1 MASKDILIYGSIN
14 EETSA
19 EFIEDINEALYED
32 PATEIVVRINSN
44 GGSPEYTWG
53 MIAKFNELTGI
64 KKVKN
69 DGKSYS
75 MGLFFNCYVENASAL
90 DVSNFLLHRAAYP
103 QWIEQDPEYFNQA
116 MRENLAAINK
126 SLRAAFEAKVD
137 VAKFEKLKGVT
148 LDEVFSMESRI
159 DVNLTAAEAKKIGL
173 INEIVVITPQ
183 LKAEIE
189 ANLNNY
195 TVGIAAKYTETKIN
209 NPINNNNPKKSIM
222 TIETLKAEHPA
233 VYAQALALGV
243 EQEKDRVGSIM
254 AFNDI
259 DPEAVKKAIASG
271 KFLSETEKSEL
282 AIKAIAKLKLT
293 ATKEESAPAATTT
306 EEAAAKPEAEIKA
319 DAFMAEVKK
328 NIN

>member
-19 EFIEDINEALYED
+19 EFIEEINEALNED

-53 MIAKFNELTGI
+53 MIAKFNELTGV

-103 QWIEQDPEYFNQA
+103 QWIEQEPEYFNQA

-148 LDEVFSMESRI
+148 LDEVFSMDSRI

-195 TVGIAAKYTETKIN
+195 TVGIAAQYTETKIN
-209 NPINNNNPKKSIM
+209 NPINNNNQKKSIM
-222 TIETLKAEHPA
+222 TIEQLKAEHPA
-233 VYAQALALGV
+233 VYAAALALGV

-293 ATKEESAPAATTT
+293 ATKEEAAPAATTT
-306 EEAAAKPEAEIKA
+306 EETVTKTETEIKA
-319 DAFMAEVKK
+319 EAFLAEAKK
-328 NIN
+328 SI

>member
-1 MASKDILIYGSIN
+1 
-14 EETSA
+14 
-19 EFIEDINEALYED
+19 
-32 PATEIVVRINSN
+32 
-44 GGSPEYTWG
+44 
-53 MIAKFNELTGI
+53 MIAKFNELTGV

-173 INEIVVITPQ
+173 INEIITITPKI
-183 LKAEIE
+183 KAEIE

-195 TVGIAAKYTETKIN
+195 TVGIAAKYTEAKIN
-209 NPINNNNPKKSIM
+209 NPINNNNQKKSIM
-222 TIETLKAEHPA
+222 TIEQLKAEHPA

-259 DPEAVKKAIASG
+259 DPEAVKK
-271 KFLSETEKSEL
+271 LSQ
-282 AIKAIAKLKLT
+282 AVNFYLKQ
-293 ATKEESAPAATTT
+293 
-306 EEAAAKPEAEIKA
+306 
-319 DAFMAEVKK
+319 K
-328 NIN
+328 NLN

>member
-19 EFIEDINEALYED
+19 GFIEDINEALCED

-53 MIAKFNELTGI
+53 MIAKFNELTGV

-126 SLRAAFEAKVD
+126 SLRAAFESKVD

-159 DVNLTAAEAKKIGL
+159 DVNLTASEAKKIGL
-173 INEIVVITPQ
+173 INEIVIITPQ

-195 TVGIAAKYTETKIN
+195 TFGIAAKYTETKIN
-209 NPINNNNPKKSIM
+209 NPINNNNQKKSIM

-293 ATKEESAPAATTT
+293 ATKEEAVPAATTT
-306 EEAAAKPEAEIKA
+306 EETAAKPEAEIKA

>member
-19 EFIEDINEALYED
+19 DFIEDVNEALCED

-53 MIAKFNELTGI
+53 MIAKFNELTGS

-103 QWIEQDPEYFNQA
+103 QWIESDPEYFNQA

-126 SLRAAFEAKVD
+126 SLRTAFEAKVD

-148 LDEVFSMESRI
+148 LDEVFSMDSRI

-173 INEIVVITPQ
+173 INEIIVITPSI
-183 LKAEIE
+183 KAEIE

-195 TVGIAAKYTETKIN
+195 TAGISAKYTEAKIN

-233 VYAQALALGV
+233 VYAAALALGV

-282 AIKAIAKLKLT
+282 AIKAIAKLKLS
-293 ATKEESAPAATTT
+293 ATKEEATPAAATS
-306 EEAAAKPEAEIKA
+306 EETVTKSETEIKA
-319 DAFMAEVKK
+319 ESFMAEVKK